1 MDDILASIRNA
12 INEDIETKH
21 PRGAM
26 PSDLPGAMREIRARL
41 GEDVTARPARDT
53 AVADWRSR
61 SQSLSRE
68 PVRETPR
75 AVVEERAPPQR
86 HSPGF
91 AGILGGEARTYK
103 PIAAEYVPLRGTY
116 ADEPAPEPPRPAYE
130 DQRYREPS
138 HYASAAYLPLP
149 GYDPRDPGLMSNEAG
164 SATAS
169 AFQHL
174 AETILARA
182 TGDRGIEDMTREL
195 LRSMLK
201 QWLDDNLPALAERLV
216 REEIERVAR
225 RGR

>member
-12 INEDIETKH
+12 INEDIETKR
-21 PRGAM
+21 PRETM
-26 PSDLPGAMREIRARL
+26 PGDLPGAMREIRARL
-41 GEDVTARPARDT
+41 GEEVAARQAR
-53 AVADWRSR
+53 VSSPADWRNR
-61 SQSLSRE
+61 PQ
-68 PVRETPR
+68 PAVRETAREMPR
-75 AVVEERAPPQR
+75 PAAEERVAPPR
-86 HSPGF
+86 PSPGF

-103 PIAAEYVPLRGTY
+103 PIVSEHVPLRGTHTE
-116 ADEPAPEPPRPAYE
+116 EPPPEPHRPAFE

-138 HYASAAYLPLP
+138 HYVSSAYLPPP
-149 GYDPRDPGLMSNEAG
+149 GYEAHDAGIMSPEAG
-164 SATAS
+164 AATAN

-174 AETILARA
+174 AETLLARA
-182 TGDRGIEDMTREL
+182 TGDRSIEDMTREL